1 MIATEGAS
9 STPAR
14 PGRCDQLFPVFR
26 EHSVEAS
33 LADLRDHHL
42 SLCGTQVRHSLL
54 NELALLP
61 ALPIVSIE
69 ANFLALTARATL
81 SVDRHVQSC
90 CDHTL
95 IILYIGHMS
104 RGSSTFWGVFQKFL
118 RIVLSLYIAR
128 TYVERGRPRK
138 P

>member
-14 PGRCDQLFPVFR
+14 PGRCDQLFPVFGK
-26 EHSVEAS
+26 HSVEAS

-42 SLCGTQVRHSLL
+42 PLCGTQVRHSLL

-69 ANFLALTARATL
+69 ANFLALAARATL

-90 CDHTL
+90 CDHAL
-95 IILYIGHMS
+95 IIVFIVNLS
-104 RGSSTFWGVFQKFL
+104 RGSVTFYGIFLKVF
-118 RIVLSLYIAR
+118 
-128 TYVERGRPRK
+128 
-138 P
+138 